1 MMVFDVNKIA
11 PERKLARLAD
21 VAARAGVST
30 ATADRVLNRRPGVRA
45 NTAQKVFK
53 AALELDYLP
62 RPNRYGWCSCCR
74 AAATATCACWATPSA
89 MRTSTSG
96 R

>member
-1 MMVFDVNKIA
+1 MMVFDVNKTA

-53 AALELDYLP
+53 AAIELDYLP
-62 RPNRYGWCSCCR
+62 EQEL
-74 AAATATCACWATPSA
+74 ATATCACWATPSA